1 MYLYLF
7 LFLSI
12 RYNSKTTIAGSKHSS
27 KLGEQLEEME
37 RDEGLA
43 LLMPDI
49 QTTADLVCQMTD
61 RTMTG
66 LEHDGGRESTLEK
79 TVFTSVED
87 KYLKVMKW
95 LQFGKFMI
103 KSV

>member
-1 MYLYLF
+1 MKFNLF
-7 LFLSI
+7 LCI
-12 RYNSKTTIAGSKHSS
+12 VRYNNKGGGGKNSS

-61 RTMTG
+61 RMSG
-66 LEHDGGRESTLEK
+66 LENDGGREATLEK
-79 TVFTSVED
+79 PILTSLED

-95 LQFGKFMI
+95 LQFGKYFLKI
-103 KSV
+103 DYK